1 MWKCERNH
9 KEEDNVIQDCHTII
23 KHDFWCVIIIFS
35 LIIIGL
41 LTAFFA
47 DNANIFN
54 YFSFAS
60 TITSISLS
68 VIAIIMTLLAE
79 AKNDETKTKMSNF
92 VDKIEKISSDTKLQ
106 AQRIENIFRKMEE
119 MYPIYEK
126 IAEQQ
131 EAILSKQDKMI
142 RAVEEGMHKA
152 DYKDKINQWK
162 ESTMQESQKDE

>member
-1 MWKCERNH
+1 MWKCENN
-9 KEEDNVIQDCHTII
+9 KEDDNAVQDCNVII
-23 KHDFWCVIIIFS
+23 KHDFWCVIIILS

-79 AKNDETKTKMSNF
+79 AKSDETKTKMGNF
-92 VDKIEKISSDTKLQ
+92 VDKIEKISSNTKLQ
-106 AQRIENIFRKMEE
+106 AQRIENIFKKMED

-131 EAILSKQDKMI
+131 EVILSKQDKMI
-142 RAVEEGMHKA
+142 KAVEEGMLKI
-152 DYKDKINQWK
+152 DYKDKRNQWQ
-162 ESTMQESQKDE
+162 ESTMQESKKDE